1 MDSDMVR
8 PFIIP
13 VAGLVIGTGMM
24 MTERYKSVK
33 DVGKLVL
40 YFGAQSFMNVY
51 MSWLMRKCVVLP
63 AGSMGKSGVLKD
75 DLTGIPGAFALT
87 ALQQLISFFLF
98 IVYFGAV
105 YFTPYRYN
113 LKPLPSLFDKL
124 TVILFGLVFCANIA
138 LNNFSLSLISIAV
151 NLIIRSCL
159 PLTTYLSQQGLAT
172 CKLFPLKPFRC
183 LEVTLMCIGVSCA
196 GIFTWADAQAAGK
209 DSEDSKNLMLGVIVC
224 VLSLLCGSMNLA
236 LAGVLGTSVHLNP
249 LDTVAYMA
257 VPATCFLAPVI
268 FFLQKPVP
276 GEWGVAFGR
285 DMMSDWEIL
294 MGVWEL
300 SPYVMSFGILSG
312 VFSFLYNIIQ
322 FTIVQTLSP
331 SATAFGGNFN
341 KAALIFLSY
350 LFLDPLPQNKWG
362 VIIMCAVVGNIA
374 AFSAY
379 TYILIKAKEDAKK
392 ADEASKKLVDEE
404 EGSDED
410 EDEDEDEDDDESDEG
425 CCK

>member
-350 LFLDPLPQNKWG
+350 LFMDPLPHNIWG
-362 VIIMCAVVGNIA
+362 VIIMGAVIGNII

-379 TYILIKAKEDAKK
+379 TYIQIKAKEDAKK
-392 ADEASKKLVDEE
+392 EEAKKLVDD
-404 EGSDED
+404 DE
-410 EDEDEDEDDDESDEG
+410 EDEDEDEDDDDEDDGSDEEQG
-425 CCK
+425 CCA

>member
-63 AGSMGKSGVLKD
+63 AGSMGKSGVLKE

-87 ALQQLISFFLF
+87 ALQQMISFVMFV
-98 IVYFGAV
+98 VYFGAV

-113 LKPLPSLFDKL
+113 LKPLPSLFDKF

-350 LFLDPLPQNKWG
+350 LFMDPLPHSIWG
-362 VIIMCAVVGNIA
+362 VIIMSAIVGNIV

-379 TYILIKAKEDAKK
+379 TYIQIKAKEDAKK
-392 ADEASKKLVDEE
+392 EEAKKLVDD
-404 EGSDED
+404 DE
-410 EDEDEDEDDDESDEG
+410 EDEDEDEDDDDEDDGSDEEQG
-425 CCK
+425 CCA